1 MKLDP
6 RWSALAAFALLV
18 AGCDDSS
25 SSPAAPPAQDEPTWN
40 ARVLVADAASPK
52 AVLVDLDSGKIHDLG
67 ALAGLAAPYRADDG
81 RTAFLVMGS
90 AHRVKALDGGLQVE
104 AHGDHDHVLRRPW
117 SWVSGELSD
126 SSPVHFV
133 PHDGWNAVF
142 HDAAGTVSLV
152 SSQSLNLSRPLGDRS
167 ILRVGRQH
175 GVAVPLAGDLFATSR
190 ANPDHLAGKTTNSLP
205 TGVQIRNLSD
215 SVVWSGADTLC
226 SGLHGEA
233 VTASGVAFGCAD
245 GILAIAAKGTGFE
258 ARVIADPA
266 SLPASARTGTLK
278 GHHDLGHVFAAYS
291 DGTANLGIWK
301 VSLADGTANLVH
313 AGTDIPVAWAI
324 DEHAEFLVVIAAS
337 GAVTLYD
344 AGNGTAKAKREGVI
358 STIADHGNHGAAY
371 PGMDMLGG
379 LLFLTDPA
387 AGKLLV
393 LDEELATV
401 KSVAIAG
408 KPGKIAVLG
417 SPGSEEHQH

>member
-6 RWSALAAFALLV
+6 RWSALAALALVV

-25 SSPAAPPAQDEPTWN
+25 SSTPAPPAVAEPTWN
-40 ARVLVADAASPK
+40 ARVVVADAASPK

-104 AHGDHDHVLRRPW
+104 AHGDHEHVLRRPW
-117 SWVSGELSD
+117 SWVAGELSD
-126 SSPVHFV
+126 SSPAHFV
-133 PHDGWNAVF
+133 PHDGWNAIF

-175 GVAVPLAGDLFATSR
+175 GVAVPLAGDLFATTR
-190 ANPDHLAGKTTNSLP
+190 ANPEYLSGKTTNSLP

-215 SVVWSGADTLC
+215 SVVRSGADTLC
-226 SGLHGEA
+226 NGLHGEA
-233 VTASGVAFGCAD
+233 VTASGVTFGCAD
-245 GILAIAAKGTGFE
+245 GILLVAAKGTGFE
-258 ARVIADPA
+258 ARRIPDPA
-266 SLPASARTGTLK
+266 SLPAAARTGTLK
-278 GHHDLGHVFAAYS
+278 GHHDLGHVFAAYANA
-291 DGTANLGIWK
+291 GTNLGIWK
-301 VSLADGTANLVH
+301 VSLTDGAAILVH
-313 AGTDIPVAWAI
+313 AGSDIPVAWAV
-324 DEHAEFLVVIAAS
+324 DEHAEFLVVVSAS
-337 GAVTLYD
+337 GTLTLYD
-344 AGNGTAKAKREGVI
+344 AVTGAVKARREGVI
-358 STIADHGNHGAAY
+358 GTITDHGNHGAAY

-387 AGKLLV
+387 AGRLLV

-401 KSVAIAG
+401 KTVAIAG
-408 KPGKIAVLG
+408 RPGKIAVLG